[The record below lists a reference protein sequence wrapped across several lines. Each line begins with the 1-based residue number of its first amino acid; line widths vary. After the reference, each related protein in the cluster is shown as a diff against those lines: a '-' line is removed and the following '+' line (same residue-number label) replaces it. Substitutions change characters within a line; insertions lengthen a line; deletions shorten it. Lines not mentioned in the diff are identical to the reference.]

1 MESTETRDLL
11 LRAVEKER
19 QEKESAVR
27 RRQQR
32 RRMNFL
38 RNSIDS
44 IAFKVALFLV
54 FLIFTSMAGILTFEL
69 SKNDAFA
76 NAWDAFWYA
85 IVTVTTVGYGDK
97 TPITVG
103 GRIVGLLLMGMGVV
117 VVAAVTG
124 QIASFLVDQQ
134 MKRREG
140 LISLKNIQNHFIIC
154 GWRQELDK
162 VIEGILLVNPDLDPT
177 GIVLINTISS
187 DKMQSILGNPSFKGI
202 NYIRGDYIEE
212 DTLKRANIKA
222 ARRIMLL
229 ADQSQDF
236 SLQEVDSRT
245 VMAVLTIESI
255 SRKIYV
261 CAELL
266 DGKFEKYL
274 RLANCDEI
282 ILSREYS
289 KLIIANASSA
299 SGMSHIVSDLLAAG
313 HRGGLKSKEIP
324 VDFYG
329 KSFGELCD
337 FYRDHFGSIVIG
349 LMENTGNFY
358 ARKREALSEAQMTP
372 DISKLVTNLQ
382 AVKQLVPNKSVLNPG
397 KEYVIKKNSRAI
409 MVDLAPVEEEAV

>member
-1 MESTETRDLL
+1 MRDLL
-11 LRAVEKER
+11 HQAAEKDRWEMTAA
-19 QEKESAVR
+19 QKS
-27 RRQQR
+27 RRQR
-32 RRMNFL
+32 KRIYFFRH
-38 RNSIDS
+38 SIDS
-44 IAFKVALFLV
+44 VPFKVALFLL

-85 IVTVTTVGYGDK
+85 VVTVTTVGYGDK

-117 VVAAVTG
+117 LVAAITG

-140 LISLKNIQNHFIIC
+140 LISLKKIENHFIIC
-154 GWRQELDK
+154 GWRKELEK

-177 GIVLINTISS
+177 GIVLINTIGP
-187 DKMQSILGNPSFKGI
+187 DTMQPILGNPAFKGI
-202 NYIRGDYIEE
+202 NYIKGDYIEE
-212 DTLKRANIKA
+212 DTLKRANIKE

-229 ADQSQDF
+229 ADQSQDY

-255 SRKIYV
+255 SRRIYV

-299 SGMSHIVSDLLAAG
+299 SGMSHIVSDLLATG
-313 HRGGLKSKEIP
+313 SQGGLKSKEIP
-324 VDFYG
+324 SDFYG
-329 KSFGELCD
+329 KQFGELCD

-382 AVKQLVPNKSVLNPG
+382 AVKALVPNRSVLNPG

-409 MVDLAPVEEEAV
+409 MVELSAEKEEAV